1 MSHLCDFNFLTMAK
15 YLDPKADLTFKKV
28 FGEQKDLLQ
37 SFLNAV
43 LPLKEGTEIESLEY
57 LTPEMV
63 PENPAK
69 KYSIVDVRCK
79 DNHNRQFI
87 VEMQMYW
94 TDDFLQRALFNTSKA
109 YVRPLERGDA
119 YDELRQVYCVSI
131 INDIAFPNLK
141 DEFYHRYVP
150 ANIEHPENTI
160 KGFETIFLELPKFR
174 PSSVSDKKMMVLWLR
189 FLTEINES
197 TKEIPAEMLEN
208 EYLSKAVGIVEQS
221 AYTDAQRMAYD
232 KFWDEIWSEKTLI
245 KGYFRQGHAEGR
257 AEGLAEG
264 LEAGR
269 AEGLAAGRA
278 EGLAEGEK
286 KGREEGMKEGLIKI
300 ANNMKA
306 EGLSISLIA
315 KMTGLSE
322 EELKRC
328 FSTQNFVE

>member
-1 MSHLCDFNFLTMAK
+1 MAK

-57 LTPEMV
+57 LSPEMV

-69 KYSIVDVRCK
+69 KYSIVDVRCT

-94 TDDFLQRALFNTSKA
+94 TEDFLQRALFNTSKA
-109 YVRPLERGDA
+109 YVRPLEKGDG

-141 DEFYHRYVP
+141 DEFYHRYIP
-150 ANIEHPENTI
+150 ANIDHPENTI

-189 FLTEINES
+189 FLTEINEQ
-197 TKEIPAEMLEN
+197 TKEIPAEMMEN
-208 EYLSKAVGIVEQS
+208 EYLCKAVGIVEQS

-232 KFWDEIWSEKTLI
+232 KFWDEIVSERTLI

-257 AEGLAEG
+257 AEG
-264 LEAGR
+264 R
-269 AEGLAAGRA
+269 AEGLV
-278 EGLAEGEK
+278 EGEK
-286 KGREEGMKEGLIKI
+286 KGR
-300 ANNMKA
+300 A
-306 EGLSISLIA
+306 EGRAEGDKARQISTATSLKQMGILSISQISEA
-315 KMTGLSE
+315 TGLSE
-322 EELKRC
+322 DEIRKL
-328 FSTQNFVE
+328 

>member
-1 MSHLCDFNFLTMAK
+1 MAK

-37 SFLNAV
+37 SFLNAI

-57 LTPEMV
+57 LSPEMV

-69 KYSIVDVRCK
+69 KYSTVDVRCT

-94 TDDFLQRALFNTSKA
+94 TEDFLQRALFNTSKA
-109 YVRPLERGDA
+109 YVRPLEKGDG

-160 KGFETIFLELPKFR
+160 RGFETIFLELPKFR

-189 FLTEINES
+189 FLTEINEN
-197 TKEIPAEMLEN
+197 TKEIPAEMMEN

-221 AYTDAQRMAYD
+221 AYTDAQL
-232 KFWDEIWSEKTLI
+232 WDEIISERTLI
-245 KGYFRQGHAEGR
+245 KGYFRQGHAEGH

-264 LEAGR
+264 M
-269 AEGLAAGRA
+269 
-278 EGLAEGEK
+278 K
-286 KGREEGMKEGLIKI
+286 KGEMYGLIKT
-300 ANNMKA
+300 ARNMKI
-306 EGLSISLIA
+306 EGMEVSLIA
-315 KMTGLSE
+315 KMTGLTE
-322 EELKRC
+322 EEVDKL
-328 FSTQNFVE
+328 